1 MKQDLQSRV
10 IEQRPKAP
18 VMVAAIWTLYDLQYW
33 PRKTLP
39 EMVFSL
45 PQFVTRML
53 PAKFIPCKVGP
64 VPPWCSQR
72 REARERLGLIA
83 SSCVLGCL
91 LFFHRGSSNTL
102 GCRTDLHTSTWSA
115 ASQKNFPSC
124 LEAESEGWHLLTFW
138 ANSPLF
144 VGLKIHFR
152 YLDTKTQKYDFFFVP
167 TGTGGEE
174 AEILTIYQKG
184 GYYI

>member
-1 MKQDLQSRV
+1 
-10 IEQRPKAP
+10 
-18 VMVAAIWTLYDLQYW
+18 
-33 PRKTLP
+33 
-39 EMVFSL
+39 MVFSL

-91 LFFHRGSSNTL
+91 LFFYRGSSNTL

-152 YLDTKTQKYDFFFVP
+152 YLDTKTQNMTFFLFPQEQAVRRQRYWQFTKRGDTIFKQHINPPWYSWADCVP
-167 TGTGGEE
+167 PREGCCSAHTD
-174 AEILTIYQKG
+174 
-184 GYYI
+184 

>member
-1 MKQDLQSRV
+1 MIYNTDLGKPYQ
-10 IEQRPKAP
+10 
-18 VMVAAIWTLYDLQYW
+18 T
-33 PRKTLP
+33 
-39 EMVFSL
+39 VFSL
-45 PQFVTRML
+45 PWFVTRML
-53 PAKFIPCKVGP
+53 PVKFIPCNVGS
-64 VPPWCSQR
+64 VPPWCPQR
-72 REARERLGLIA
+72 KEARERLGLIA

-102 GCRTDLHTSTWSA
+102 GCRTDPHTSTWSA

-152 YLDTKTQKYDFFFVP
+152 YLDTKTQNMTFFFVP